1 MAHPS
6 STGAVA
12 SHPRHPPPRPQ
23 ERGEWWELA
32 ESAKKAVAPEVREVS
47 WVRLSVALASM
58 SPDQPFVDE
67 WQREELAR
75 CGAQREVPL
84 VTREILQQLQRRR
97 LKYSEPKTVIRSSDP
112 KLASTVARD
121 LERLGTKVSANQDVT
136 DLGTPVA
143 TGAKRLSSQG
153 AMRQN

>member
-84 VTREILQQLQRRR
+84 VTREILQQLQSLGSVEAAKQTSIERTVEARNPPELARPSSPELARSR
-97 LKYSEPKTVIRSSDP
+97 LTSSD
-112 KLASTVARD
+112 LV
-121 LERLGTKVSANQDVT
+121 
-136 DLGTPVA
+136 
-143 TGAKRLSSQG
+143 
-153 AMRQN
+153 